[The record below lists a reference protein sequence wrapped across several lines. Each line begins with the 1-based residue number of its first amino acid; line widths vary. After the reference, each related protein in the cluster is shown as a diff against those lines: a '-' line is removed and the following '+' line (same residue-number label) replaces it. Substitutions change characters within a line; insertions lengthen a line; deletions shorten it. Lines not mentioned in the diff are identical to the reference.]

1 MKAERN
7 IAIAGAWFNAF
18 NEHNLE
24 QLLSLYD
31 EQAQHYSPKLKI
43 RQPETTGWI
52 KGKQALRSW
61 WADAFG
67 RIPGLRYDVLTLTA
81 NEKRIFMEYR
91 RKAPGEE
98 DMTVGEVLE
107 INDNGLI
114 TASRVYHQ

>member
-7 IAIAGAWFNAF
+7 ITIAGAWFAAF

-43 RQPETTGWI
+43 RQPETMGWI

-61 WADAFG
+61 WKDAFS

-81 NEKRIFMEYR
+81 NEERIFMEYL

-98 DMTVGEVLE
+98 DMTVGEILE
-107 INDNGLI
+107 INDNGHI
-114 TASRVYHQ
+114 TVSRVYHQ